1 MVLSSTRCVTL
12 GKEQPLTT
20 WKQDVYLTNDSKIA
34 ESLHQPSPHTRF
46 GVVFCFF
53 FLGGG
58 CLGFNT
64 WRWANNRGE
73 IEAILVVGFVLCS
86 IPTGRP

>member
-1 MVLSSTRCVTL
+1 MSTSLMIVKLRSHCTNPPPTPVLGLFFV
-12 GKEQPLTT
+12 
-20 WKQDVYLTNDSKIA
+20 
-34 ESLHQPSPHTRF
+34 
-46 GVVFCFF
+46 F